1 MSKEKIQHGLR
12 SLKGYDNPSQQLRD
26 DILKKLREGQEP
38 WVRGNVVSASGI
50 ADEAELAPGTVR
62 AVLQRFVSEGVFRVD
77 PGTGYTVLSKEP
89 AALATTL
96 VSVSAFCAQA
106 GLECISVLDPESCIK
121 RPCADLAP
129 EVSDDPGEQARFR
142 ARTPDLLDLR
152 PQDDVLF
159 VRRIRGWRKQ
169 QSRAPL
175 QWGILETVFLV
186 PSLVR
191 GLEERLR
198 AEMRPLGEKQPIG
211 NVPLHGW
218 FASNHVELSRSEYLL
233 SVGRLARND
242 QAAWRKVEPTPQHPA
257 DGVFIRLRAV
267 TFMRDKT
274 PLLYTIENVVPGAL
288 DFKVSGFQFGDPELN
303 TFP

>member
-1 MSKEKIQHGLR
+1 M
-12 SLKGYDNPSQQLRD
+12 
-26 DILKKLREGQEP
+26 
-38 WVRGNVVSASGI
+38 
-50 ADEAELAPGTVR
+50 
-62 AVLQRFVSEGVFRVD
+62 QRLVNEGVFRVNQ
-77 PGTGYTVLSKEP
+77 GTGYTVLNKEP
-89 AALATTL
+89 APLATTL

-106 GLECISVLDPESCIK
+106 GLECVSVLDPESCVT

-129 EVSDDPGEQARFR
+129 EVSDDPEEQARFR
-142 ARTPDLLDLR
+142 ARTPELLDLR

-169 QSRAPL
+169 QSNAPL
-175 QWGILETVFLV
+175 RWGILETVFLV

-198 AEMRPLGEKQPIG
+198 GEMGALDAKQPIG

-233 SVGRLARND
+233 SVGRLSRND
-242 QAAWRKVEPTPQHPA
+242 QAAWQKVDPTPQHLG

-274 PLLYTIENVVPGAL
+274 PLLYTVENVVPGAL